1 MKHLFNFR
9 KGLSLLIIL
18 TISSGA
24 FAQWTSVGN
33 ANFSAAEAFYA
44 KFAFNSSGVPYVV
57 YSDISVGGKATVMK
71 LNAAGTSWEVVG
83 TAGFTPGIAGNPSI
97 AIHNNVPY
105 IVFSDY
111 YYSAYCTVMK
121 YNGTTWEILG
131 NPGFTPSSATAH
143 MITFDNNGVPYVSCY
158 SDDVDYDIY
167 NGIVMKYNGTAWIKV
182 GASGYF
188 FNGYVDD
195 SKLAFDSNNVP
206 YVAYRSCD
214 LNNGSNKISVRKFDG
229 STWVDV
235 GGSTPSMTGYLG
247 FTVYNNTPYVSF
259 SDGNQTAT
267 TVKLNTAGTAW
278 ETVIS
283 ATFGQTANYTA
294 DYMDFEYNNGVPYF
308 VYSDDAYLNL
318 SVVKYNG
325 TAWEKV
331 GASGFS
337 AGGATLCILNFYNNV
352 PYVAYENTGD
362 GKLNV
367 MKFVSGVT
375 TGINSNNA
383 EPTVKAYPNPT
394 TGRFSITMD
403 NTIST
408 SCDIQMYNMVG
419 EVILKKTE
427 VTDKNIEFDLT
438 NYPKG
443 VYLLQIKADKQ
454 IFSQKIVRQ

>member
-9 KGLSLLIIL
+9 KVLSLLTIL
-18 TISSGA
+18 IFSSGA

-33 ANFSAAEAFYA
+33 ANFSAREAYYEN
-44 KFAFNSSGVPYVV
+44 FAFNSSGVPYIV
-57 YSDISVGGKATVMK
+57 YRDNSVGGKATVMK
-71 LNAAGTSWEVVG
+71 LNAAGTGWEVVG
-83 TAGFTPGIAGNPSI
+83 TAGFTPGIASYTSI

-105 IVFSDY
+105 IVFTDG
-111 YYSAYCTVMK
+111 YYSGYCTAMK
-121 YNGTTWEILG
+121 YNGTTWEFIG
-131 NPGFTPSSATAH
+131 SQGFTPFRANAA
-143 MITFDNNGVPYVSCY
+143 MITFDNNGVPYVSCALI
-158 SDDVDYDIY
+158 DPDYDIY
-167 NGIVMKYNGTAWIKV
+167 DGIVMKYNGTAWIKV
-182 GASGYF
+182 GASGYS
-188 FNGYVDD
+188 FNGSIDN

-206 YVAYRSCD
+206 YVAYRLVD
-214 LNNGSNKISVRKFDG
+214 FNNYSYDKISVRKFDG
-229 STWVDV
+229 STWVNV
-235 GGSTPSMTGYLG
+235 GGSTVWPGMTKYLG
-247 FTVYNNTPYVSF
+247 FTVYNNIPYVSF
-259 SDGNQTAT
+259 SDAYQAAT

-283 ATFGQTANYTA
+283 ATFGQTAY
-294 DYMDFEYNNGVPYF
+294 YMDFEYNNGVPYF
-308 VYSDDAYLNL
+308 VYSDYGDHKL

-337 AGGATLCILNFYNNV
+337 AVDTRFCFLNFYNNV
-352 PYVAYENTGD
+352 AYVTYENWGD

-375 TGINSNNA
+375 TGINSNIA

-403 NTIST
+403 NTISK
-408 SCDIQMYNMVG
+408 SCDIQINNMVG

-454 IFSQKIVRQ
+454 TFSQKIVRQ